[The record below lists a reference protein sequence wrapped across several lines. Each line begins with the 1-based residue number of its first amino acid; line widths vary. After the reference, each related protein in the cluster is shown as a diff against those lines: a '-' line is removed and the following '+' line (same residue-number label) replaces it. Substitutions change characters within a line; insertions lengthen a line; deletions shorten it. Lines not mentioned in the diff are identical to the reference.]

1 MSPSPPDPT
10 GSDTLSIAGDP
21 DRDGPDSP
29 ALDGTGQRLPQRH
42 GGVIHFRGSEANAE
56 SDDGGDLPRRYE
68 IRDTEEGRLLACKE
82 APGVF
87 VRIERSLAFTEQ
99 EARKLGERTIL
110 VDGVGTFAP
119 LVDDAAHLYNLDHHE
134 GCLRAFTL
142 ASCEQALILVLKG
155 LELDRGDW
163 SIYANEPDLDTVFAL
178 WTLLNY
184 RRVREFDE
192 EARDRIVPLLRL
204 EGAIDANGFEVA
216 EFCGLTQAALQR
228 ERARLDRLMK
238 DELDAKRSGV
248 WSKSD
253 PAEYTLELLLEIDRM
268 VYRPSDFQ
276 DFASIEEEY
285 GHVDIGSGKV
295 AVVCR
300 DGAGIYDVEKRLKK
314 VWGDRLGIIALERE
328 AQQYTLRRAAPLAGI
343 DLTGA
348 YERLNLLDPAVDGR
362 PPGKRW
368 GGSEEIGGSPRPDG
382 TGLTPREVGKILKL
396 AYRKIKPVE
405 LLQKALTSLSWAL
418 FLVLT
423 SALAVLAWRF
433 FEPLNRATTPG
444 GTAELALAAGILAL
458 GSVLTTWRLSRG
470 WTWIYGW
477 RMPAGRQWWIVAL
490 PALVAASVGGAL
502 VPVRAEAHWFEV
514 LGSLLAASLG
524 LELCLRGLAHG
535 QLVLESRLSTPGTA
549 WFVSRPNLVAAFAH
563 ALVVPL
569 ACATW
574 LAPISWPVAPWMH
587 WLITAAA
594 ALVCG
599 LLLGLVR
606 ERSLSLWPCVLLL
619 FLGGA
624 VRWLVE
630 PWLLA

>member
-1 MSPSPPDPT
+1 MSPSPADPT
-10 GSDTLSIAGDP
+10 GSDIPSVEGDP
-21 DRDGPDSP
+21 ESL
-29 ALDGTGQRLPQRH
+29 ALDGTGQSLPQRH
-42 GGVIHFRGSEANAE
+42 GGVMHFRGSEAGAE
-56 SDDGGDLPRRYE
+56 SDEAGEMPRRYE

-142 ASCEQALILVLKG
+142 SSCEQALVLVLKG

-184 RRVREFDE
+184 RRVRDLDE
-192 EARDRIVPLLRL
+192 EAMDRIVPLLRL

-216 EFCGLTQAALQR
+216 EFCGLPQAALRR
-228 ERARLDRLMK
+228 EKARLDRLMK

-253 PAEYTLELLLEIDRM
+253 PAEYTLELLCEIDRM

-328 AQQYTLRRAAPLAGI
+328 AQQYTLRRAAPLSGI

-348 YERLNLLDPAVDGR
+348 YERLNILDPAVNGR

-396 AYRKIKPVE
+396 AYRKLKPVE
-405 LLQKALTSLSWAL
+405 HLQKALTAVAWGL
-418 FLVLT
+418 FLVL
-423 SALAVLAWRF
+423 SAALALLAWRY
-433 FEPLNRATTPG
+433 FEPLEQPTAAG
-444 GTAELALAAGILAL
+444 GPAEVALAAGVLAIL
-458 GSVLTTWRLSRG
+458 SVFTTWRLSRG

-477 RMPAGRQWWIVAL
+477 RLPAGRQWWILAL
-490 PALVAASVGGAL
+490 PAVLAAAAGGAL
-502 VPVRAEAHWFEV
+502 VPQRTEASFLHAF
-514 LGSLLAASLG
+514 GAMFAAAVA
-524 LELCLRGLAHG
+524 LELCFRGLVHG
-535 QLVLESRLSTPGTA
+535 QLVLENQLSTPGA
-549 WFVSRPNLVAAFAH
+549 SWFVSRPSLVAAFAH
-563 ALVVPL
+563 AVIVPL
-569 ACATW
+569 ACAAW
-574 LAPISWPVAPWMH
+574 LAPIPWPLTPWMQ
-587 WLITAAA
+587 WPITAATA
-594 ALVCG
+594 VVCG

-619 FLGGA
+619 FLGA
-624 VRWLVE
+624 VARWLIE